1 MTEAVCLEKTGNT
14 TLCVSCF
21 FFTRQKKKHVPTED
35 AMGLESKNPM
45 QTLSKTK
52 SCCFSSAKKH
62 RATHEI
68 VVWSN
73 SKSSL

>member
-1 MTEAVCLEKTGNT
+1 MTEAVCLEKNRKYYSV
-14 TLCVSCF
+14 CFVF